1 MEREFQLST
10 YTLYIPESDVDTQGS
25 LRKQLTFCDATT
37 GLPVKRRQRNKCRI
51 SILIWEVLPFKGSK
65 YTEISISPQRLQ
77 APKKAKNHFLE
88 NTGAIRHL

>member
-1 MEREFQLST
+1 MEREFQPST
-10 YTLYIPESDVDTQGS
+10 YTLYIPESDVDTLGS

-37 GLPVKRRQRNKCRI
+37 GLPVKRLQRNDCRI